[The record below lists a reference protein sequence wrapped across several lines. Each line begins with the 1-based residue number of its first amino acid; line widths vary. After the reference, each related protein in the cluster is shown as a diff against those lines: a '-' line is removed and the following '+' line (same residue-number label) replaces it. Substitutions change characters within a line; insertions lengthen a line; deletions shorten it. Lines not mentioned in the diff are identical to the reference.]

1 MGNFECRKGKK
12 LIRLLDNQGRP
23 VCSKR
28 IEIRQKQHE
37 FLFGCGA
44 FDFLAYIM
52 NFMPDMKEQFHERTL
67 LWEEVFNY
75 GTIPVYWGM
84 FEKEEGKPNTELT
97 RKIGEYLYSRDIAV
111 KGHPL
116 CWHTVCADWLLKYDN
131 PTIFSK
137 QIERIHRDVSD
148 LKDYFKYWDVI
159 NEVVIMPRFDK
170 YDNAITRIC
179 KEYGQVELV
188 KKVFQAAKE
197 TDPFATL
204 LINDFNTSKAYE
216 DLIERCLDAGIE
228 ISAIGIQSHQHQG
241 YWGKEKIL
249 DVLERFSRFGLPIHF
264 TENTIVSGTLVPKEI
279 EDLND
284 WQVESWPSLPEYEAL
299 QAEQLEEMYTILFS
313 YPFVKAITQWDFTD
327 GAWLKAPSGLIRQ
340 DNTVKPAYTMLKNKI
355 KKQWFTERF
364 ETTTNDSGCAL
375 VEGFKGKYD
384 LYVDEQRY
392 DFVLDD
398 KGEDLV
404 LHIL

>member
-1 MGNFECRKGKK
+1 
-12 LIRLLDNQGRP
+12 
-23 VCSKR
+23 
-28 IEIRQKQHE
+28 
-37 FLFGCGA
+37 
-44 FDFLAYIM
+44 
-52 NFMPDMKEQFHERTL
+52 
-67 LWEEVFNY
+67 
-75 GTIPVYWGM
+75 M